1 MSLQSIRKAALE
13 SPEHV
18 AIVHNGVKIT
28 YAGFAAAI
36 SYAAGFLRQQLLE
49 KGDTVAV
56 IGPLL
61 DSWVTVLAL
70 QSLGVDTVCML
81 TPSYIKHLS
90 LNDVSTVVVPHGGAG
105 ASILSDEIED
115 GCSVVEMP
123 EADFSS
129 TVLSPDMIWEETGGH
144 IVYTSGTTGVYKKLY
159 YEAGL
164 QQARLQERVDY
175 ARLSASGSCHCHS
188 FGMWTSVGYKIPLA
202 MWQARACVYFDERD
216 DWFCHFRDAPMAEA
230 ILIPDMI
237 PQLLDYLQGTPA
249 PAPLPDFKLHVTAG
263 FLSRD
268 LAEALLGQVTSRLIV
283 AYGSTETNVAVLQST
298 VSDLDDMHWL
308 APTTFHN
315 VEIVN
320 ASGEVCPDGVEGEL
334 RVRLK
339 SLDLQYYVDD
349 GAATD
354 KAFRQGCFYP
364 GDMGIRRADGCI
376 RILGRS
382 ADVVNFRGQKLAVA
396 PIELDLQR
404 RLGVSSVCL
413 FSGISDQ
420 GEDEIVVVIESAA
433 WPSKTQLATL
443 SKELKQFD
451 EVRFAL
457 VTSFPRTETGI
468 SKVNRRELREM
479 VFAS

>member
-13 SPEHV
+13 NPEHV
-18 AIVHNGVKIT
+18 AIVHNGLKIN
-28 YAGFAAAI
+28 YGGFAAAI
-36 SYAAGFLRQQLLE
+36 SYAADFLRQQSLE

-56 IGPLL
+56 LCPLP

-81 TPSYIKHLS
+81 TPSYIQHLS
-90 LNDVSTVVVPHGGAG
+90 LNDVRTIVVAHGYAG
-105 ASILSDEIED
+105 ASILAEEIED

-123 EADFSS
+123 EADFSPTEHS
-129 TVLSPDMIWEETGGH
+129 SDMVWDETGGH
-144 IVYTSGTTGVYKKLY
+144 IVFTSGTTGVYKKLY

-164 QQARLQERVDY
+164 QQARLQERVEY
-175 ARLSASGSCHCHS
+175 GRVRPSGSCHCHS

-202 MWQARACVYFDERD
+202 MWQAGACVYFDERD
-216 DWFCHFRDAPMAEA
+216 DWFRHFRDIPMSEA

-237 PQLLDYLQGTPA
+237 PQLLDYLQDKPTPD
-249 PAPLPDFKLHVTAG
+249 PLPDFKLHVTAG

-268 LAEALLGQVTSRLIV
+268 LAEALLSKVTSRLIV

-308 APTTFHN
+308 APTNFHS
-315 VEIVN
+315 VEIVDE
-320 ASGEVCPDGVEGEL
+320 SGEICPDGVEGEL
-334 RVRLK
+334 RVRLN
-339 SLDLQYYVDD
+339 SLDLQCYVDD
-349 GAATD
+349 EAASN
-354 KAFRQGCFYP
+354 KAFRHGCFYP
-364 GDMGIRRADGCI
+364 GDMGVCRANGDIRV
-376 RILGRS
+376 LGRS
-382 ADVVNFRGQKLAVA
+382 ADVVSFGGKKLAVA

-413 FSGISDQ
+413 FSGVSDE
-420 GEDEIVVVIESAA
+420 GEDEIVVVIESSA
-433 WPSKTQLATL
+433 WPPKVQLATL
-443 SKELKQFD
+443 SKELKEFS

-457 VTSFPRTETGI
+457 LARFPRTTSGI
-468 SKVNRRELREM
+468 SKINRRELRKM